1 MAVRI
6 PMVVK
11 RGGATPSAGWVR
23 PADWLAIP
31 EIAAGEEVVYI
42 LQSVLDVVGNF
53 AAVKFGGDY
62 TVDWGDGNIENFASG
77 VKAEHS
83 YNWADVG
90 DVTSEGFRQA
100 LIKVTPQAGQNIT
113 SVDLQE
119 YHSVIGDDASS
130 QFIDLVMNIPNVS
143 GTNLVIGGATI
154 YHRLIERVWIKEIGA
169 VTSMNRMFNGCYSL
183 QSVPLF
189 DTSSVEDMRY
199 MFAACI
205 SLQTVP
211 LFDTSSV
218 EDMRNMFYYCYSLQT
233 VPLFDTSSV
242 EDMDY
247 MFYNCYSLQTVP
259 LFDTSSVEDMKYMFY
274 NCYSLQTVP
283 LFDTSSVEDMD
294 YMFLG
299 CYSLQ
304 SVPLFDTLAL
314 TRMKQTFRDC
324 KSLQSVPL
332 FDTSS
337 VTYMANMF
345 DNCYSLQRNQMT
357 GTKVSFD
364 MSDSIMSAAA
374 IDELGG
380 NVADLTGET
389 SRTVNL
395 TGNYGVADADLTIW
409 TDKNWTVVS

>member
-62 TVDWGDGNIENFASG
+62 TVDWGDGTIENVASG
-77 VKAEHS
+77 VKAEHQ
-83 YNWADVG
+83 YAWADVG

-100 LIKVTPQAGQNIT
+100 LIKVTPQAGSNIT

-143 GTNLVIGGATI
+143 GANLVIGGITI
-154 YHRLIERVWIKEIGA
+154 YHRMIERVWIKEIGA
-169 VTSMNRMFNGCYSL
+169 VT
-183 QSVPLF
+183 
-189 DTSSVEDMRY
+189 DMYY
-199 MFAACI
+199 M
-205 SLQTVP
+205 
-211 LFDTSSV
+211 
-218 EDMRNMFYYCYSLQT
+218 
-233 VPLFDTSSV
+233 
-242 EDMDY
+242 
-247 MFYNCYSLQTVP
+247 
-259 LFDTSSVEDMKYMFY
+259 
-274 NCYSLQTVP
+274 
-283 LFDTSSVEDMD
+283 
-294 YMFLG
+294 
-299 CYSLQ
+299 
-304 SVPLFDTLAL
+304 
-314 TRMKQTFRDC
+314 FRDC
-324 KSLQSVPL
+324 NSLQSVPL

-337 VTYMANMF
+337 VTDMRNMF
-345 DNCYSLQRNQMT
+345 DACYSLQRNQMT

-389 SRTVNL
+389 SRR
-395 TGNYGVADADLTIW
+395 
-409 TDKNWTVVS
+409 

>member
-31 EIAAGEEVVYI
+31 EIAAGEEVVYS
-42 LQSVLDVVGNF
+42 LMSVRNVVGNF

-62 TVDWGDGNIENFASG
+62 TVDWGDGNIENVASG
-77 VKAEHS
+77 VKAEHQ
-83 YNWADVG
+83 YAWADVG

-100 LIKVTPQAGQNIT
+100 LIKVTPQAGSNIT

-199 MFAACI
+199 MFYNCT

-211 LFDTSSV
+211 LFDTSIV
-218 EDMRNMFYYCYSLQT
+218 ENMYQMFRYCY
-233 VPLFDTSSV
+233 
-242 EDMDY
+242 
-247 MFYNCYSLQTVP
+247 
-259 LFDTSSVEDMKYMFY
+259 
-274 NCYSLQTVP
+274 
-283 LFDTSSVEDMD
+283 
-294 YMFLG
+294 
-299 CYSLQ
+299 
-304 SVPLFDTLAL
+304 
-314 TRMKQTFRDC
+314 
-324 KSLQSVPL
+324 SLQSVPL

-337 VTYMANMF
+337 VTDMRNMF
-345 DNCYSLQRNQMT
+345 DACYSLQRNQMT

-409 TDKNWTVVS
+409 TNKNWTVIS